1 MVVPFVR
8 SQLRYHEAKFGSTT
22 PAQLGKTDAR
32 VESSSRRLVEDA
44 LGDSSSYGAFMS
56 SPHSRTLTTP
66 HYAVRGGRSINGCLP
81 MSNTRREPSKHR
93 VRAILWFVP
102 FLLCGCLDAR
112 ESPTPVEIVAERPEE
127 ECWSFDEV
135 GAAPLPQ
142 PSAFTQLTLDQEREL
157 PCRVVAVQLPLQLR
171 PSLDG
176 TRPDPFW
183 YTLAEDS
190 QGRIYSGGTP
200 QTGHSTVLVWTPDG
214 QFEGTLGRPGQGPGE
229 LSVRGILGL
238 FAVGRGD
245 SLFVKDD
252 ARWSVFDGSHR
263 FARVISGAAIR
274 VRDGR
279 RSTRLLPT
287 GEFLIAEPAS
297 GGAAD
302 RWFHIAD
309 AEGNWLRS
317 FGPKQASSSPQ
328 GRYRALAFDGDST
341 FWAAPPN
348 GAPDG
353 YVLEQWTTGGRLLR
367 TIGRDVGW
375 LEDAR
380 VDQPGQQP
388 LPVFDRLILDDRGLL
403 WIAMAVKDPR
413 WVPTPPDQ
421 PLSARALEHERLDV
435 RYEVIDPVR
444 GRVLA
449 SGWVERPDSA
459 APLVPVFPG
468 SRLEYARVTDSL
480 GLETLQFYELFLLP
494 QDR

>member
-1 MVVPFVR
+1 MRGRRSGVPFFNFGPLAAEATVR
-8 SQLRYHEAKFGSTT
+8 RSGNLPVTLLSRGPLRPPT
-22 PAQLGKTDAR
+22 
-32 VESSSRRLVEDA
+32 V
-44 LGDSSSYGAFMS
+44 
-56 SPHSRTLTTP
+56 TTP
-66 HYAVRGGRSINGCLP
+66 HDAACGGCPIHSCLP
-81 MSNTRREPSKHR
+81 MNNTRRGPSKHR
-93 VRAILWFVP
+93 VRAILWSVS
-102 FLLCGCLDAR
+102 LLVCGCRDAR

-127 ECWSFDEV
+127 ECSSFDDV
-135 GAAPLPQ
+135 GAAPSPS
-142 PSAFTQLTLDQEREL
+142 SAFTEVTLDQDREF
-157 PCRVVAVQLPLQLR
+157 PCRVVAVESPLQLR

-183 YTLAEDS
+183 YTLARDS

-200 QTGHSTVLVWTPDG
+200 QTGHGTVLVWTPDG

-229 LSVRGILGL
+229 LSARGILGHI
-238 FAVGRGD
+238 AVGRGD

-263 FARVISGAAIR
+263 FARVVSGPAIR
-274 VRDGR
+274 VRYGR
-279 RSTRLLPT
+279 QSTRLLPT

-309 AEGNWLRS
+309 AEGNWVRS
-317 FGPKQASSSPQ
+317 FGPKQASSLPE
-328 GRYRALAFDGDST
+328 GPYRALAFDGDST

-367 TIGRDVGW
+367 TITRDVGW

-380 VDQPGQQP
+380 ADHQPGQQP
-388 LPVFDRLILDDRGLL
+388 LPSFNHLILDDRGLL
-403 WIAMAVKDPR
+403 WVAMAVKDPR
-413 WVPTPPDQ
+413 WVPTPPET
-421 PLSARALEHERLDV
+421 PLGAQTPEHELYDV

-444 GRVLA
+444 GRVLT

-459 APLVPVFPG
+459 GPLVPVFPG

-480 GLETLQFYELFLLP
+480 GLETLQFYELVLVP
-494 QDR
+494 DDR